1 MNNWIYI
8 YISNYIHVCNPI
20 ISHYMAIWWDAICVN
35 QLWFRDSIQP
45 TLRPPLVKDQLGA
58 LQGGCLPIIPLENHQ
73 ISWCFWIFS
82 HFLYRFCCIPMI
94 SSSNGLFSLT
104 WWIFP
109 WKKPIDDIFPSN
121 IIKWKLMIWMK
132 SPRGWIHYKR
142 ICIYISNIIL
152 NGNMDEMM
160 KCFFPYHRPS
170 LISSID
176 FTDYIIDISPVKYEY

>member
-1 MNNWIYI
+1 MNNWIYTYIYI

-45 TLRPPLVKDQLGA
+45 TLRPPLVKDQLCA

-94 SSSNGLFSLT
+94 SSSNGRF
-104 WWIFP
+104 FP
-109 WKKPIDDIFPSN
+109 NMVDIPMKKN
-121 IIKWKLMIWMK
+121 QLMIYFHQISSNGNWWYGWK
-132 SPRGWIHYKR
+132 VLEGESTTRGYVYKY
-142 ICIYISNIIL
+142 ICIYI
-152 NGNMDEMM
+152 
-160 KCFFPYHRPS
+160 YQ
-170 LISSID
+170 ISS
-176 FTDYIIDISPVKYEY
+176 

>member
-1 MNNWIYI
+1 MCVTQSY
-8 YISNYIHVCNPI
+8 PI
-20 ISHYMAIWWDAICVN
+20 TWPYDGMLYVWTSFDFGTRFSPHWDLHSSKTSSAHCKEGAFRSSLWKITKSAGAFGSSVTFCIGFAASPWYPVLMA
-35 QLWFRDSIQP
+35 F
-45 TLRPPLVKDQLGA
+45 
-58 LQGGCLPIIPLENHQ
+58 
-73 ISWCFWIFS
+73 
-82 HFLYRFCCIPMI
+82 
-94 SSSNGLFSLT
+94 FSLT

-142 ICIYISNIIL
+142 ICIYIYISNIIL